1 MQDDTIPT
9 VENVVGDQGAI
20 TTPNPE
26 EVEVQEEDDLD
37 DFTFEG
43 DDSGDWEKDDE

>member
-20 TTPNPE
+20 TTPTPE
-26 EVEVQEEDDLD
+26 EEDDLA

-43 DDSGDWEKDDE
+43 DDSEDWEKDDE